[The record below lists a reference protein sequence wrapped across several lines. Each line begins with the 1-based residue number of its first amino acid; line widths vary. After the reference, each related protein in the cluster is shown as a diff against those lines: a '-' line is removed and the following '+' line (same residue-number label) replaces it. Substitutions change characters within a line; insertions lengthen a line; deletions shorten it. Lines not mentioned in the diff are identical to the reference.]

1 MILLTKSPGSYKK
14 FQGRIPEIFLLV
26 FWMKLIFHKDI
37 LKLTDLY
44 VLWNVRSTCFCLFF
58 GGNWRQQKDISKLS
72 DLWIYSLLIRI
83 KLENEKKRSSSKAVL
98 NTICSMHVVESKLNW
113 KFRVIAFILSMWKSV
128 YRVFHIIQAI

>member
-1 MILLTKSPGSYKK
+1 MPTHTLHVHLKVRQSWNDFFKPTFPPKNEQRNSTLL
-14 FQGRIPEIFLLV
+14 
-26 FWMKLIFHKDI
+26 
-37 LKLTDLY
+37 
-44 VLWNVRSTCFCLFF
+44 LWNLRLTCFRSFF